1 MLLSPFHL
9 GPVHSAN
16 ALLWTAVVVSLDPVS
31 IACACGSF
39 LHLGWHCNANST
51 IAMKS
56 LKMVHINN
64 VLSSWR
70 YFKEKNIQSFGYLN
84 KVSVSIQLVTSAL
97 DWVGRMANYLLWS
110 GFYIGF
116 HKRAGQFITQCFW
129 KHTFLNS
136 NPWISCWTHVAKKT
150 LPEAQRAHGLTP

>member
-1 MLLSPFHL
+1 MILKSPNISFQMVFLSQFHL
-9 GPVHSAN
+9 G
-16 ALLWTAVVVSLDPVS
+16 VSLDPVS
-31 IACACGSF
+31 FAGACGGF
-39 LHLGWHCNANST
+39 LHLGWHCNST

-64 VLSSWR
+64 VSSRRR
-70 YFKEKNIQSFGYLN
+70 YFKEKNIQSLGYLN

-97 DWVGRMANYLLWS
+97 DWVGRMANYLLWG

-116 HKRAGQFITQCFW
+116 HKRAGRFITQCFW